1 MDREANGLD
10 KLLASRGDMSSA
22 PFERK
27 LGLALV
33 DASRGRA
40 RFRAEADASN
50 ANASGAMHGGWIAGL
65 FDAVTGAAVATILG
79 PQETYAT
86 ISLHV
91 SYLRGVQAGMNVE
104 IEGRVVAEGGRI
116 VTSTATA
123 SCEGKELARAEA
135 TCMRL
140 PAGPA

>member
-1 MDREANGLD
+1 MDRDANGLD
-10 KLLASRGDMSSA
+10 KLLARLGATSDA

-27 LGLALV
+27 IGLSLV
-33 DASRGRA
+33 DAGRGRVLFSA
-40 RFRAEADASN
+40 VADADN

-79 PQETYAT
+79 AEETYAT

-91 SYLRGVQAGMNVE
+91 SYLRGVQAGMKVE
-104 IEGRVVAEGGRI
+104 VAGEVIAEGGRI
-116 VTSTATA
+116 VTSRATA
-123 SCEGKELARAEA
+123 SCNAKELARAEA